1 MSSQISNL
9 HNKRMR
15 TPIHQSRLLP
25 SYSGLRNIQLRHNN
39 RMIRRPAQRPIPP
52 LGCRESRTMK
62 DEFPSLG
69 IPGRTTLQ
77 SFDIGA
83 VAEFRLGITSN
94 SLPGADFGKPVF
106 SLLGVALLSDSGF
119 EHLRMHHTEKRMSTC
134 IIHLSRERKR
144 KRKKKKKSTY

>member
-1 MSSQISNL
+1 
-9 HNKRMR
+9 
-15 TPIHQSRLLP
+15 
-25 SYSGLRNIQLRHNN
+25 
-39 RMIRRPAQRPIPP
+39 
-52 LGCRESRTMK
+52 MK

-94 SLPGADFGKPVF
+94 SLPGTDFGKPVF

-119 EHLRMHHTEKRMSTC
+119 EHLRMHHTKKMMSTY
-134 IIHLSRERKR
+134 IIHLSKIKRERERKR
-144 KRKKKKKSTY
+144 KSPLTKDSHHHTNNPQHSNPPHPNPSDPPSDAMSSPAPIPTDNVPDETNSAV